1 MPYNNGSD
9 HFMQKGE
16 TMILTITANPSVDMS
31 YQIDKLNIDGVTR
44 TDNVIKHAGGK
55 GIHVGYVL
63 NDLGEDVVHS
73 GFVGGKLGEFIEEN
87 LEERGQKAK
96 FIKIKEPTRN
106 CLAILHE
113 GKQTEILE
121 AGPTIRAAERDEFVN
136 SLDKIS
142 EGCKVISMSGSLPKG
157 LNSSF
162 YEEIIAH
169 AKNKGIF
176 VAVDTS
182 GKTLKD
188 VVNAEIKPDL
198 IKPNETEV
206 ADLLGEEITKD
217 NIKDALKKAP
227 LSEIEY
233 VIVSLGKDGAV
244 VKAGDR
250 TFRASVPKVTAIN
263 PVGSGDSSLAGAIY
277 AISKDKKPEEV
288 IKTSMTCG
296 LLNVLTEEIAHI
308 EIEKFD
314 KYYEQ
319 ILVEEI

>member
-1 MPYNNGSD
+1 
-9 HFMQKGE
+9 
-16 TMILTITANPSVDMS
+16 MILTITANPSVDMS
-31 YQIDKLNIDGVTR
+31 YQLDSLNIDGVTR
-44 TDNVIKHAGGK
+44 TDRVIKHAGGK

-63 NDLGEDVVHS
+63 HELGEGVVHS
-73 GFVGGKLGEFIEEN
+73 GFVGGKLGEFIEEG
-87 LEERGQKAK
+87 LKERDQEAR
-96 FIKIKEPTRN
+96 FVKIKEPTRN

-121 AGPTIRAAERDEFVN
+121 AGPTISQAEREEFIN
-136 SLDKIS
+136 KLDQIS
-142 EGCKVISMSGSLPKG
+142 AGCSVISMSGSLPKG
-157 LNSSF
+157 LDSSF
-162 YEEIIAH
+162 YKEIIAYGKSH
-169 AKNKGIF
+169 DKF

-182 GKTLKD
+182 GQTLKD

-217 NIKDALKKAP
+217 NIKEALQKPP
-227 LSEIEY
+227 LKDIEY

-244 VKAGDR
+244 AKAGDR
-250 TFRASVPKVTAIN
+250 VFKATVPEVKAIN
-263 PVGSGDSSLAGAIY
+263 PVGSGDSSLAGAIF
-277 AISKDKKPEEV
+277 AIDQGKSPEEV

>member
-1 MPYNNGSD
+1 
-9 HFMQKGE
+9 
-16 TMILTITANPSVDMS
+16 MILTITANPSVDMS
-31 YQIDKLNIDGVTR
+31 YQLDSFNIDGVTR
-44 TDNVIKHAGGK
+44 TDKVIKHAGGK

-63 NDLGEDVVHS
+63 HELGKGVIHS
-73 GFVGGKLGEFIEEN
+73 GFVGGKLGEFIEEG
-87 LEERGQKAK
+87 LKEKGQESR

-121 AGPTIRAAERDEFVN
+121 AGPTISQAERDEFIN
-136 SLDKIS
+136 KLDEIS
-142 EGCKVISMSGSLPKG
+142 ADCSVISMSGSLPKG
-157 LNSSF
+157 LDSSF
-162 YEEIIAH
+162 YKEIIAYGKSH
-169 AKNKGIF
+169 DKF

-217 NIKDALKKAP
+217 NIKEALKKAP

-250 TFRASVPKVTAIN
+250 VFKASVPEVKAIN
-263 PVGSGDSSLAGAIY
+263 PVGSGDSSLAGAIF
-277 AISKDKKPEEV
+277 AIDQGKSAEDV

>member
-1 MPYNNGSD
+1 
-9 HFMQKGE
+9 
-16 TMILTITANPSVDMS
+16 MILTITANPSVDMS
-31 YQIDKLNIDGVTR
+31 YQLDSLNIDGFTR
-44 TDNVIKHAGGK
+44 TDKVIKHAGGK

-63 NDLGEDVVHS
+63 HELGKGVVHS
-73 GFVGGKLGEFIEEN
+73 GFVGGKLGEFIEEGLKEKN
-87 LEERGQKAK
+87 QEAR

-113 GKQTEILE
+113 GMQTEILE
-121 AGPTIRAAERDEFVN
+121 AGPTISKDERDEFIEK
-136 SLDKIS
+136 LDEIS
-142 EGCKVISMSGSLPKG
+142 EGCSVISMSGSLPKG
-157 LNSSF
+157 LDSSF
-162 YEEIIAH
+162 YKDIIAYG
-169 AKNKGIF
+169 KNKGIF

-250 TFRASVPKVTAIN
+250 IFKASVPKVTAIN

>member
-1 MPYNNGSD
+1 
-9 HFMQKGE
+9 
-16 TMILTITANPSVDMS
+16 MILTITANPSVDMS
-31 YQIDKLNIDGVTR
+31 YQLETFNIDGVTR
-44 TDNVIKHAGGK
+44 TDRVIKHAGGK

-63 NDLGEDVVHS
+63 GELGDEVVHS
-73 GFVGGKLGEFIEEN
+73 GFVGGKLGEFIEEG
-87 LEERGQKAK
+87 LKERGHEAR
-96 FIKIKEPTRN
+96 FVKIKEPTRN

-121 AGPTIRAAERDEFVN
+121 AGPTISQDEREEFIKKLDE
-136 SLDKIS
+136 IS
-142 EGCKVISMSGSLPKG
+142 AGCKVISMSGSLPKG
-157 LNSSF
+157 LDSSF
-162 YEEIIAH
+162 YEEIIAY
-169 AKNKGIF
+169 AKNKSIF

-188 VVNAEIKPDL
+188 VVNAKIKPDL

-217 NIKDALKKAP
+217 NIKEALKKAP
-227 LSEIEY
+227 LADIDY

-244 VKAGDR
+244 VKAGDKI
-250 TFRASVPKVTAIN
+250 FKASVPEVTAIN

-277 AISKDKKPEEV
+277 AIDKDKSPEEV

-314 KYYEQ
+314 EYYEQ
-319 ILVEEI
+319 IKVEEI

>member
-1 MPYNNGSD
+1 
-9 HFMQKGE
+9 
-16 TMILTITANPSVDMS
+16 MILTITANPSVDMS
-31 YQIDKLNIDGVTR
+31 YQLDSLNIDGVTR
-44 TDNVIKHAGGK
+44 TDKVIKHAGGK

-63 NDLGEDVVHS
+63 HELGEDVIHS
-73 GFVGGKLGEFIEEN
+73 GFVGGKFGEFLEEN
-87 LEERGQKAK
+87 LKEKGQEAR
-96 FIKIKEPTRN
+96 FIKIKESTRN
-106 CLAILHE
+106 CIAILHE

-121 AGPTIRAAERDEFVN
+121 AGPTISQAEREEFNEKLDE
-136 SLDKIS
+136 IS
-142 EGCKVISMSGSLPKG
+142 EGCSVISMSGSLPKG
-157 LNSSF
+157 LDSSF
-162 YEEIIAH
+162 YKEIIAYGKSH
-169 AKNKGIF
+169 NKF

-206 ADLLGEEITKD
+206 ADLLGEEITKN
-217 NIKDALKKAP
+217 NIKEALQKAP
-227 LSEIEY
+227 LKDIEY

-244 VKAGDR
+244 VKAGDKV
-250 TFRASVPKVTAIN
+250 FKASVPEVKAIN
-263 PVGSGDSSLAGAIY
+263 PVGSGDSSLAGAIF
-277 AISKDKKPEEV
+277 AIDQGKSPEEV

-296 LLNVLTEEIAHI
+296 LLNVLTEEISHI

>member
-1 MPYNNGSD
+1 
-9 HFMQKGE
+9 
-16 TMILTITANPSVDMS
+16 MILTITANPSVDMS
-31 YQIDKLNIDGVTR
+31 YQLDSLNIDGVTR
-44 TDNVIKHAGGK
+44 TDRVIKHAGGK

-63 NDLGEDVVHS
+63 HELGEGVVHS
-73 GFVGGKLGEFIEEN
+73 GFVGGKLGEFIEEG
-87 LEERGQKAK
+87 LKERDQEAR
-96 FIKIKEPTRN
+96 FVKIKEPTRN

-121 AGPTIRAAERDEFVN
+121 AGPTISQAEREEFIN
-136 SLDKIS
+136 KLDQINA
-142 EGCKVISMSGSLPKG
+142 GCSVISMSGSLPKG
-157 LNSSF
+157 LDSSF
-162 YEEIIAH
+162 YKEIIAYGKSH
-169 AKNKGIF
+169 DKF

-182 GKTLKD
+182 GQTLKD

-217 NIKDALKKAP
+217 NIKEALQKPP
-227 LSEIEY
+227 LKDIEY

-244 VKAGDR
+244 AKAGDR
-250 TFRASVPKVTAIN
+250 VFKATVPEVKAIN
-263 PVGSGDSSLAGAIY
+263 PVGSGDSSLAGAIF
-277 AISKDKKPEEV
+277 AIAQGKSPEEV

>member
-1 MPYNNGSD
+1 
-9 HFMQKGE
+9 
-16 TMILTITANPSVDMS
+16 MILTITANPSVDMS
-31 YQIDKLNIDGVTR
+31 YQLDKLNIDGVIR
-44 TDNVIKHAGGK
+44 TDKVIKHAGGK

-63 NDLGEDVVHS
+63 HDLGADVVHS
-73 GFVGGKLGEFIEEN
+73 GFVGGKLGEFIEEG
-87 LEERGQKAK
+87 LEQRGQKSK

-121 AGPTIRAAERDEFVN
+121 AGPTISQAEREEFIRK
-136 SLDKIS
+136 LDDIS
-142 EGCKVISMSGSLPKG
+142 AGCSVISMSGSLPKG
-157 LNSSF
+157 LDSSF
-162 YEEIIAH
+162 YEEIIAY
-169 AKNKGIF
+169 AKRHGIF

-182 GKTLKD
+182 GQTLKD
-188 VVNAEIKPDL
+188 VVNAKIKPDL

-217 NIKDALKKAP
+217 NIKDALKKSP

-233 VIVSLGKDGAV
+233 VIVSLGSEGAV

-250 TFRASVPKVTAIN
+250 IFKASVPRVTAVN
-263 PVGSGDSSLAGAIY
+263 PVGSGDSSLAGAIF
-277 AISKDKKPEEV
+277 AISKDKKTEEV

-314 KYYEQ
+314 EYFEKIQ
-319 ILVEEI
+319 VEEIK

>member
-1 MPYNNGSD
+1 
-9 HFMQKGE
+9 
-16 TMILTITANPSVDMS
+16 MILTITANPSVDIA
-31 YQIDKLNIDGVTR
+31 YHLKKFNIDDVTR
-44 TDNVIKHAGGK
+44 IDYASKHAGGK

-63 NDLGEDVVHS
+63 GELGDEVVHS
-73 GFVGGKLGEFIEEN
+73 GFVGGKLGEFIEEG
-87 LEERGQKAK
+87 LKERGHEAR
-96 FIKIKEPTRN
+96 FVKIKEPTRN

-121 AGPTIRAAERDEFVN
+121 AGPTISPAEREEFIKKLDE
-136 SLDKIS
+136 IS
-142 EGCKVISMSGSLPKG
+142 AGCKVISISGSLPKG
-157 LNSSF
+157 LDSSF
-162 YEEIIAH
+162 YEEIIAY

-182 GKTLKD
+182 GQTLKD
-188 VVNAEIKPDL
+188 VVNSKIKPDL

-217 NIKDALKKAP
+217 NIKEALKKAP
-227 LSEIEY
+227 LADIDY

-244 VKAGDR
+244 VKAGDKI
-250 TFRASVPKVTAIN
+250 FKASVPAVTAIN

-277 AISKDKKPEEV
+277 AIDKDKSPEEV

-319 ILVEEI
+319 IKVEEI

>member
-1 MPYNNGSD
+1 
-9 HFMQKGE
+9 
-16 TMILTITANPSVDMS
+16 MILTITANPSVDMS
-31 YQIDKLNIDGVTR
+31 YQLDSFNIDGVTR
-44 TDNVIKHAGGK
+44 TDKVIKHAGGK

-63 NDLGEDVVHS
+63 GELGDEVVHS
-73 GFVGGKLGEFIEEN
+73 GFVGGKLGEFIEEG
-87 LEERGQKAK
+87 LKERGHEAR
-96 FIKIKEPTRN
+96 FVKIKEPTRN

-121 AGPTIRAAERDEFVN
+121 AGPTICPAEREEFIKKLDE
-136 SLDKIS
+136 IS
-142 EGCKVISMSGSLPKG
+142 AGCKVISMSGSLPKG
-157 LNSSF
+157 LDSSF
-162 YEEIIAH
+162 YEEIIAY
-169 AKNKGIF
+169 AKNKGVF

-182 GKTLKD
+182 GQTLKD
-188 VVNAEIKPDL
+188 VVNSKIKPHL

-217 NIKDALKKAP
+217 NIKEALKKAP
-227 LSEIEY
+227 LADIDY

-244 VKAGDR
+244 VKAGDKI
-250 TFRASVPKVTAIN
+250 FKASVPEVTAIN

-277 AISKDKKPEEV
+277 AIDKDKSPEEV

-314 KYYEQ
+314 EYYEQ
-319 ILVEEI
+319 IKVEEI

>member
-1 MPYNNGSD
+1 
-9 HFMQKGE
+9 
-16 TMILTITANPSVDMS
+16 MILTITSNPSVDMS
-31 YQIDKLNIDGVTR
+31 YQLDSFNIDGVTR
-44 TDNVIKHAGGK
+44 TDKVIKHAGGK

-63 NDLGEDVVHS
+63 HELGKGVIHS
-73 GFVGGKLGEFIEEN
+73 GFVGGKLGEFIEEG
-87 LEERGQKAK
+87 LKEKGQESR

-121 AGPTIRAAERDEFVN
+121 AGPTISQAERDEFIN
-136 SLDKIS
+136 KLDEIS
-142 EGCKVISMSGSLPKG
+142 ADCSVISMSGSLPKG
-157 LNSSF
+157 LDSSF
-162 YEEIIAH
+162 YKEIIAYGKSH
-169 AKNKGIF
+169 DKF

-217 NIKDALKKAP
+217 NIKEALKKAP

-250 TFRASVPKVTAIN
+250 VFKASVPEVKAIN
-263 PVGSGDSSLAGAIY
+263 PVGSGDSSLAGAIF
-277 AISKDKKPEEV
+277 AIDQGKSAEEV

>member
-1 MPYNNGSD
+1 
-9 HFMQKGE
+9 
-16 TMILTITANPSVDMS
+16 MILTITANPSVDMS
-31 YQIDKLNIDGVTR
+31 YQLDSFNIDGVTR
-44 TDNVIKHAGGK
+44 TDKVIKHAGGK

-63 NDLGEDVVHS
+63 HELGKGVVHS
-73 GFVGGKLGEFIEEN
+73 GFVGGKLGEFIEEGLKEKN
-87 LEERGQKAK
+87 QEAR

-113 GKQTEILE
+113 GRQTEILE
-121 AGPTIRAAERDEFVN
+121 AGPTISQAEREEFIEKLDE
-136 SLDKIS
+136 IS
-142 EGCKVISMSGSLPKG
+142 EDCSVISMSGSLPKG
-157 LNSSF
+157 LDSSF
-162 YEEIIAH
+162 YKEVIAYGKSH
-169 AKNKGIF
+169 NKF

-182 GKTLKD
+182 GQTLKD

-250 TFRASVPKVTAIN
+250 IFKASVPKVTAIN